1 MKPHRTRFLSLTAV
15 AAASAMVLA
24 ACSSSGSSSG
34 SSGNGSSKSPILIG
48 TSLSLTGDFSADGQ
62 AFQRGYEL
70 WASQV
75 NSHGGLLGR
84 QVKMVFLNDQSDP
97 TTVAT
102 NYTKLIAQQHVS
114 LVFGPFSTLLTV
126 PAAKVAARYGYA
138 FPEGAGGGPSVYQ
151 LNLPNVVNPS
161 PAIAQQLVPF
171 AQWVASLPASERPK
185 TAAYP
190 MVNDPFADPMTQTAQ
205 AILQKAGVKTVYS
218 KIFPAENPDYK
229 AGADAVAATGAQMVV
244 LGAVDV
250 PTSAAFIQ
258 AFQQQHYNPKI
269 FAATSGPDQGAAFTK
284 AIGGT
289 GNATGIMVPGGWY
302 GGIKNPLSEAM
313 VKAYIAK
320 YGGTAADINADVAEA
335 YSVGEITAAA
345 ATATKSL
352 DNKKIISYWHSGV
365 TMQTVQGPVKFDSTG
380 ANTVA
385 QKFIFQWQK
394 GGTFNQVLP
403 TAATGSVAIVNP
415 KPSWSS

>member
-15 AAASAMVLA
+15 AATTAMVLA
-24 ACSSSGSSSG
+24 ACSSNSSGSGSSS
-34 SSGNGSSKSPILIG
+34 NGSKSPIVVG
-48 TSLSLTGDFSADGQ
+48 TSLSLTGDFSADGL

-70 WASQV
+70 WESYV
-75 NSHGGLLGR
+75 NSHGGLLGGR
-84 QVKMVFLNDQSDP
+84 KVKMVFLNDSSDP

-102 NYTKLIAQQHVS
+102 NYTKLIAQEHVN

-151 LNLPNVVNPS
+151 LNLPNIFNPS
-161 PAIAQQLVPF
+161 PPIADQLVPF
-171 AQWVASLPASERPK
+171 ADWVAALPASERPK

-190 MVNDPFADPMTQTAQ
+190 QVNDPFADPMTEAAQ
-205 AILQKAGVKTVYS
+205 AILQKAGIKTVYS
-218 KIFPAENPDYK
+218 KVFPAENPDYK
-229 AGADAVAATGAQMVV
+229 AGADSVAATGAQMVV

-258 AFQQQHYNPKI
+258 AFEQQHYNPKI
-269 FAATSGPDQGAAFTK
+269 FVATSGPDQGAAFAK

-289 GNATGIMVPGGWY
+289 SNATGIMVPGGWY

-313 VKAYIAK
+313 VKDYIAK

-345 ATATKSL
+345 VTATKGT
-352 DNKKIISYWHSGV
+352 DNSKIIKYLHSGV
-365 TMQTVQGPVKFDSTG
+365 TLQTVQGPVKFNSSG
-380 ANTVA
+380 ENTVA

-394 GGTFNQVLP
+394 GGAYNLVLP
-403 TAATGSVAIVNP
+403 TNATGAVSIINP

>member
-15 AAASAMVLA
+15 AAATVMVLA
-24 ACSSSGSSSG
+24 ACSSSSSGSGSSS
-34 SSGNGSSKSPILIG
+34 NGSKSPIVIG
-48 TSLSLTGDFSADGQ
+48 TSLSLTGDFSADGL
-62 AFQRGYEL
+62 AFQRGYQL
-70 WASQV
+70 WESYV
-75 NSHGGLLGR
+75 NSHGGLLGGR
-84 QVKMVFLNDQSDP
+84 KVKMVFLNDSSDP

-102 NYTKLIAQQHVS
+102 NYTKLIAQEHVN

-126 PAAKVAARYGYA
+126 PAAKVAARYDYA

-151 LNLPNVVNPS
+151 LNLPNIFNPS
-161 PAIAQQLVPF
+161 PPIADQLVPF
-171 AQWVASLPASERPK
+171 ADWVAALPASERPK

-190 MVNDPFADPMTQTAQ
+190 QVNDPFADPMTEAAQ
-205 AILQKAGVKTVYS
+205 AILQKAGIKTVYS
-218 KIFPAENPDYK
+218 KVFPAENPDYK
-229 AGADAVAATGAQMVV
+229 AGADSVAATGAQMVV

-258 AFQQQHYNPKI
+258 AFEQQHYNPKI
-269 FAATSGPDQGAAFTK
+269 FVATSGPDQGAAFAK

-289 GNATGIMVPGGWY
+289 SNATGIMVPGGWY

-313 VKAYIAK
+313 VKDYIAK

-345 ATATKSL
+345 VTATKGT
-352 DNKKIISYWHSGV
+352 DNSKIIKYLHSGV
-365 TMQTVQGPVKFDSTG
+365 TLQTVQGPVKFNSSG
-380 ANTVA
+380 ENTVA

-394 GGTFNQVLP
+394 GGAYNLVLP
-403 TAATGSVAIVNP
+403 TNATGAVSIINP

>member
-15 AAASAMVLA
+15 AAATAMVLA
-24 ACSSSGSSSG
+24 ACSSSSSGSGSSS
-34 SSGNGSSKSPILIG
+34 NGSKSPIVVG
-48 TSLSLTGDFSADGQ
+48 TSLSLTGDFSADGL
-62 AFQRGYEL
+62 AFQRGYQL
-70 WASQV
+70 WESYV
-75 NSHGGLLGR
+75 NSHGGLLGGR
-84 QVKMVFLNDQSDP
+84 KVKMVFLNDSSDP

-102 NYTKLIAQQHVS
+102 NYTKLIAQQHVN

-126 PAAKVAARYGYA
+126 PAAKVAARYDYA

-151 LNLPNVVNPS
+151 LNLPNIFNPS
-161 PAIAQQLVPF
+161 PPIADQLVPF
-171 AQWVASLPASERPK
+171 ADWVAALPASERPK

-190 MVNDPFADPMTQTAQ
+190 QVNDPFADPMTEAAQ
-205 AILQKAGVKTVYS
+205 AILQKAGIKTVYS
-218 KIFPAENPDYK
+218 KVFPAENPDYK
-229 AGADAVAATGAQMVV
+229 AGADSVAATGAQMVV

-258 AFQQQHYNPKI
+258 AFEQQHYSPKI
-269 FAATSGPDQGAAFTK
+269 FVATSGPDQGAAFAK

-289 GNATGIMVPGGWY
+289 SNATGIMVPGGWY
-302 GGIKNPLSEAM
+302 GGIQNPLSEAM
-313 VKAYIAK
+313 VKDYIAK

-345 ATATKSL
+345 VTATKGT
-352 DNKKIISYWHSGV
+352 DNSKIIKYLHSGV
-365 TMQTVQGPVKFDSTG
+365 TLQTVQGPVKFNSSG
-380 ANTVA
+380 ENTVA

-394 GGTFNQVLP
+394 GGAYNLVLP
-403 TAATGSVAIVNP
+403 TNATGAVPIINP

>member
-15 AAASAMVLA
+15 AATTAMVLA
-24 ACSSSGSSSG
+24 ACSSNSSGSGSSS
-34 SSGNGSSKSPILIG
+34 NGSKSPIVVG
-48 TSLSLTGDFSADGQ
+48 TSLSLTGDFSADGL

-70 WASQV
+70 WESYV
-75 NSHGGLLGR
+75 NSHGGLLGGR
-84 QVKMVFLNDQSDP
+84 KVKMVFLNDSSDP

-102 NYTKLIAQQHVS
+102 NYTKLIAQEHVN

-126 PAAKVAARYGYA
+126 PAAKVAARYDYA

-151 LNLPNVVNPS
+151 LNLPNIFNPS
-161 PAIAQQLVPF
+161 PPIADQLVPF
-171 AQWVASLPASERPK
+171 ADWVAALPASERPK

-190 MVNDPFADPMTQTAQ
+190 QVNDPFADPMTEAAQ
-205 AILQKAGVKTVYS
+205 AILQKAGIKTVYS
-218 KIFPAENPDYK
+218 KVFPAENPDYK
-229 AGADAVAATGAQMVV
+229 AGADSVAATGAQMVV

-258 AFQQQHYNPKI
+258 AFEQQHYNPKI
-269 FAATSGPDQGAAFTK
+269 FVATSGPDQGAAFAK

-289 GNATGIMVPGGWY
+289 SNATGIMVPGGWY

-313 VKAYIAK
+313 VKDYIAK

-345 ATATKSL
+345 VTATKGT
-352 DNKKIISYWHSGV
+352 DNSKIIKYLHSGV
-365 TMQTVQGPVKFDSTG
+365 TLQTVQGPVKFNSSG
-380 ANTVA
+380 ENTVA

-394 GGTFNQVLP
+394 GGAYNLVLP
-403 TAATGSVAIVNP
+403 TNATGAVSIINP

>member
-1 MKPHRTRFLSLTAV
+1 MKPHRTRFLSLAAVTAV
-15 AAASAMVLA
+15 AALVAT
-24 ACSSSGSSSG
+24 ACSSSGSGSG
-34 SSGNGSSKSPILIG
+34 SSGNGSKAPIMIG

-70 WASQV
+70 WESYV

-84 QVKMVFLNDQSDP
+84 KVKMVFLNDQSDP

-102 NYTKLIAQQHVS
+102 NYTKLIAQEHVS

-138 FPEGAGGGPSVYQ
+138 FPEGAGGGPSVYA
-151 LNLPNVVNPS
+151 LNLPNVFNPS
-161 PAIAQQLVPF
+161 PAIAEQLVPF
-171 AQWVASLPASERPK
+171 ADWVASLPASERPK

-218 KIFPAENPDYK
+218 KIYPAENPDYQ
-229 AGADAVAATGAQMVV
+229 AGADAVAATKAQMVV

-250 PTSAAFIQ
+250 PTSSAFIQ
-258 AFQQQHYNPKI
+258 AFEQQHYNPKI
-269 FAATSGPDQGAAFTK
+269 FVATSGPDQGAAFAK

-289 GNATGIMVPGGWY
+289 SNATGIMVPGGWY

-320 YGGTAADINADVAEA
+320 YGGTPADINADVAEA
-335 YSVGEITAAA
+335 FSVGEVAAAA
-345 ATATKSL
+345 ATATKGT
-352 DNKKIISYWHSGV
+352 DNSKIIKYLHSGV
-365 TMQTVQGPVKFDSTG
+365 MLQTVQGPVKFNGSG
-380 ANTVA
+380 ENTVA

-394 GGTFNQVLP
+394 GGTYNQVLP
-403 TAATGSVAIVNP
+403 STATGSVAIINP
-415 KPSWSS
+415 KPNWSS